1 MFDMKLQCPYCLQAI
16 SIGLDLGV
24 YEFVTLIEDCE
35 VCCRP
40 IELSYDVQNGQ
51 VVSFSYDKIP
61 GNEF

>member
-1 MFDMKLQCPYCLQAI
+1 MFEMKLQCPYCLQAI

-24 YEFVTLIEDCE
+24 YEFVTVIEDCE

-40 IELSYDVQNGQ
+40 IELSYDVSNGE